1 METLQRQMVGHGLL
15 VIVAALLAG
24 FMLGF
29 GLIGGLEVMPG
40 KIVSMPYYGTT
51 EGWVRAHVGGL
62 TNGLMVIA
70 VALSLPLISMSQSMK
85 RKTAYGLIFVAWANT
100 VFYWF
105 GNAASNRALS
115 IGDNP
120 LGPSDWFGVVGFF
133 TCFSRRNH
141 SPYITDLCRDQI
153 SKRRQPRDLLKS
165 KTVSQKTTRFGACFC
180 CEYFLIV

>member
-51 EGWVRAHVGGL
+51 DGWVRAHVGGL

-120 LGPSDWFGVVGFF
+120 LGPSDWFGVVGFL
-133 TCFSRRNH
+133 
-141 SPYITDLCRDQI
+141 PALVGAIIALI
-153 SKRRQPRDLLKS
+153 LLTYAGIKS
-165 KTVSQKTTRFGACFC
+165 LKGRSQENF
-180 CEYFLIV
+180 